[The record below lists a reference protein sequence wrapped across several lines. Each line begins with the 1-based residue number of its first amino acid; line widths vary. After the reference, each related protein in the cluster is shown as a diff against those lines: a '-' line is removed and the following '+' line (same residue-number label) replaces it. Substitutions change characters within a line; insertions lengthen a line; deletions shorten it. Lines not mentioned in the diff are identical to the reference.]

1 MQVRVSCGTF
11 KICIISFTNLPG
23 KLKGHRPF
31 SPVFFLGLKPKII
44 SEIKTEIGIGCH
56 DTLFMI
62 KTTCTPKHITREWY
76 FRQLSKIRFFDF
88 MLKRVK

>member
-62 KTTCTPKHITREWY
+62 KTTCTPKHVPREWY

-88 MLKRVK
+88 MLNRVK